1 MILKN
6 MKHGDVRPGDI
17 LVWQLTQSTTT
28 RPRYDLVVSVHVTG
42 EFVYFWSL
50 ELSTLNLWSSS
61 RAYKRTP
68 LTPDILRVKP

>member
-6 MKHGDVRPGDI
+6 LKHGEVRPGDVF
-17 LVWQLTQSTTT
+17 VWEGDPVSDN

-50 ELSTLNLWSSS
+50 ELSTLNLWRST
-61 RAYKRTP
+61 RAYERTP
-68 LTPDILRVKP
+68 LTPDILRVNP

>member
-6 MKHGDVRPGDI
+6 LKHVEVRPGDV
-17 LVWQLTQSTTT
+17 LVWATDPVNDERL
-28 RPRYDLVVSVHVTG
+28 PYDLVVSVHVTG

-50 ELSTLNLWSSS
+50 ELSTLKLWRST

-68 LTPDILRVKP
+68 LTPDILRVEP

>member
-6 MKHGDVRPGDI
+6 LKHGDVRPGDI
-17 LVWQLTQSTTT
+17 LIWATDLKNSVPMSS
-28 RPRYDLVVSVHVTG
+28 DLVISVDVTG

-50 ELSTLNLWSSS
+50 ELSTLKLWRST

-68 LTPDILRVKP
+68 LTPDVLRVEP

>member
-6 MKHGDVRPGDI
+6 LKHVEVRPGDV
-17 LVWQLTQSTTT
+17 LVWATDPVNDD

-50 ELSTLNLWSSS
+50 ELSTLKLWPSSS
-61 RAYKRTP
+61 AYRSTP
-68 LTPDILRVKP
+68 LDPYVFRVKP